1 MAKKS
6 ACEKYGY
13 LDRLST
19 EQLEELLRADFESD
33 EDSNVD
39 VIFHILE
46 VIEKRERGNPTG
58 QLPDTKM
65 AWEEFQQYYNIP
77 EGDSVQLYPS
87 NQTATAETKPAVVVG
102 LAPAISHPS
111 RMRRILWNILVA
123 SIAVTVFFSGMV
135 VAQAAGFDIFGAIGQ
150 WTEETFHFISTG
162 ETTGKA
168 AANRNTEKAA
178 HPESSQYCAAI
189 QDTLANYGMDE
200 SLAPSWFPSDVK
212 MLDPEILS
220 NDYSD
225 IIYFLFRSDD
235 GKFFS
240 IDISQYRTVEDLNA
254 ALFEKDSR
262 PVEPYTSNERTYYLF
277 SNEDAIT
284 ATWSSGLLTETI
296 TGNLQIDEL
305 KAILDSIG
313 ENKK

>member
-1 MAKKS
+1 
-6 ACEKYGY
+6 
-13 LDRLST
+13 
-19 EQLEELLRADFESD
+19 
-33 EDSNVD
+33 
-39 VIFHILE
+39 
-46 VIEKRERGNPTG
+46 
-58 QLPDTKM
+58 
-65 AWEEFQQYYNIP
+65 
-77 EGDSVQLYPS
+77 
-87 NQTATAETKPAVVVG
+87 
-102 LAPAISHPS
+102 
-111 RMRRILWNILVA
+111 
-123 SIAVTVFFSGMV
+123 
-135 VAQAAGFDIFGAIGQ
+135 
-150 WTEETFHFISTG
+150 
-162 ETTGKA
+162 
-168 AANRNTEKAA
+168 
-178 HPESSQYCAAI
+178 
-189 QDTLANYGMDE
+189 
-200 SLAPSWFPSDVK
+200 

-313 ENKK
+313 ENKKLNAFYPCL